1 MMSTYIYSAINNAFY
16 PLALQ
21 SDYEDAG
28 TWPDDG
34 VDVDDSVYAEF
45 AANQTPAGKM
55 RAADSSGMPEWV
67 DIPAPT
73 QNEIVAKNTRAFN
86 TLLRSATDA
95 AFPLQSAVALDI
107 ATDAQIQALAALQQY
122 AVNLASTNL
131 TVDPVIW
138 PKSPTDM
145 PA

>member
-21 SDYEDAG
+21 SDYEGVG

-45 AANQTPAGKM
+45 AANQPPDGKM
-55 RAADSSGMPEWV
+55 RAADSSGMPAWI
-67 DIPAPT
+67 DIPPLS
-73 QNEIVAKNTRAFN
+73 QSEVIAKNTRAFN
-86 TLLRSATDA
+86 ALLRSTTDA
-95 AFPLQSAVALDI
+95 AFPLQSAVALGI
-107 ATDAQIQALAALQQY
+107 ATDVQTQALVALQQY

-131 TVDPVIW
+131 TVDPVVW
-138 PKSPTDM
+138 PEAPIEVTL
-145 PA
+145 